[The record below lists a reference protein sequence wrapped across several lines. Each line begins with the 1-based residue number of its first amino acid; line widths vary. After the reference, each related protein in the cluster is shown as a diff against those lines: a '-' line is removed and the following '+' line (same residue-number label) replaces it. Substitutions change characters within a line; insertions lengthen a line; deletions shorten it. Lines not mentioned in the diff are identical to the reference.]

1 MKETEVMLNLEE
13 IENRKLE
20 SHSQRKCEIESLLPT
35 FETAADLIVSEM
47 ALFRKYDREPY
58 VDVSNNCRLIQLRLT
73 VQRKSTKTVS
83 FNWIS
88 VSYLPMSAGRVKLN
102 FDLDWHPVDCHPEKI
117 ATQFLTLHKDK
128 IRLRFERLLPH

>member
-1 MKETEVMLNLEE
+1 MLELAEL
-13 IENRKLE
+13 ENRKLE

-35 FETAADLIVSEM
+35 FETAGDLIISEM

-58 VDVSNNCRLIQLRLT
+58 ADVSNNSRLINLRLT
-73 VQRKSTKTVS
+73 VQKKSTKVIS

-102 FDLDWHPVDCHPEKI
+102 FDLDWHPIDCHAEKI
-117 ATQFLTLHKDK
+117 AAQFLTLHKDK
-128 IRLRFERLLPH
+128 IRQRFERLLPH